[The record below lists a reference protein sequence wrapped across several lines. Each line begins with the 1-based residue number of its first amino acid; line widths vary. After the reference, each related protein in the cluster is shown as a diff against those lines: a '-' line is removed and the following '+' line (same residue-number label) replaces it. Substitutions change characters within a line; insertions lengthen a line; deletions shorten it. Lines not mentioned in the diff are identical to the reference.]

1 MKFGIY
7 NEIQACPGA
16 DFKKRYDESLRA
28 VELGDQLGYDVFMT
42 LEHHFFQTFSIS
54 VNPLAF
60 FAAAAQRTRNI
71 RFRAMCHTLPVHNP
85 MVLAGEIAQCDHLT
99 GGRLEVGVGRGHGWL
114 YDPAGIPMADSI
126 GLYEESL
133 EILQRAWQQDRFSF
147 EGKHYNVRDVQVV
160 PRPLQPKL
168 KIFQTGTS
176 ARVFGDAARKGW
188 GVFVG
193 AAAPPM
199 FADAVNTYANTCREV
214 GNAPYV
220 GLVVPA
226 FLADDE
232 ATAHREAEAAM
243 LQSYRNLAV
252 PQSTIND
259 EATRER
265 LREGGFH
272 FYASGYLNR
281 LNDYTYDYIL
291 ENDIA
296 FVGTPAQFVDWLARF
311 RRQYYDFQELAVM
324 ADFGGLEE
332 WQIART
338 LQLFA
343 RDVMPALR

>member
-7 NEIQACPGA
+7 NEIQASPGA
-16 DFKKRYDESLRA
+16 NYKQRYDEALRS
-28 VELGDQLGYDVFMT
+28 VELGDALGYDVFMT
-42 LEHHFFQTFSIS
+42 LEHHFFPTFSIS

-85 MVLAGEIAQCDHLT
+85 LVLAGEIAQCDHLT
-99 GGRLEVGVGRGHGWL
+99 DGRLEVGVGRGHGWL
-114 YDPAGIPMADSI
+114 FDPASVPMADSI

-133 EILQRAWQQDRFSF
+133 EILQRAWSNERFSF
-147 EGKHYNVRDVQVV
+147 EGKHYKVRDVQVV
-160 PRPLQPKL
+160 PKPLQPSL

-193 AAAPPM
+193 AASPPM
-199 FADAVNTYANTCREV
+199 FAEAVHTYANTCKEV
-214 GNAPYV
+214 GNAPHV

-226 FLADDE
+226 FLAADE
-232 ATAHREAEAAM
+232 ATAHREAEQAM
-243 LQSYRNLAV
+243 MQSYRNLAV
-252 PQSTIND
+252 PQASINS
-259 EATRER
+259 EETKAR

-272 FYASGYLNR
+272 FYAGGFLNQ
-281 LNDYTYDYIL
+281 LNDYTYDYVIK
-291 ENDIA
+291 NDIA
-296 FVGTPAQFVDWLARF
+296 FVGTPTQFVDWLARF

-324 ADFGGLEE
+324 GDFGGLEE

-338 LQLFA
+338 LTLFA
-343 RDVMPALR
+343 REVMPALR